1 MARTRPRKSPEAIKQ
16 EVEELTNGM
25 EEKVATHFHSK
36 DQMKEYLR
44 FMGQFHNYSRNNVQL
59 MQLQFPGAEAVGSY
73 KFWKDKGFPVQ
84 KGEKG
89 FKILVP
95 QRLGDQ
101 FQNEEG
107 TWKPVKY
114 ATKNENSHIEDGH
127 LPKRDG
133 RLVFSTGSVFDISQ
147 TSATRD
153 DLPALFPNK
162 WMEGKVEDY
171 GQLRQGME
179 AIAKENGIAIVEPK
193 QELGAAKGVSYTLT
207 KEVALNPRNDERQ
220 DVKTLVHELAHAK
233 LHTAETHHQYSQPEK
248 EFQAE
253 MTAYTVASHFGV
265 DTSDY
270 SLDYL
275 TSWTKNRTFDDHQQL
290 LKEVQD
296 TSHQFITTM
305 ERTLDKPPEKD
316 QPRDK
321 EETKGDDSMIHQTK
335 RQTNEREQFEK
346 APITAQYQNN
356 RSMHPEE
363 REKPMPAHQ
372 ESPLRAYRNEM
383 TAHERNASPKDDKTT
398 EHQAFKDLYKR
409 EVMGVIEPE
418 QFEKAPITAQYQN
431 NRPMHPEERENPTA
445 TRQESPLLKAY
456 RNEVTAHD
464 RNASPFEKEDKN
476 ADHQSFKD
484 LYKRE
489 IMNMIEPGVGKQLD
503 REESGD
509 RQERVKRMQ
518 AFEKEHDPHTVYQ
531 LKKESL
537 QEIKELPLSEQ
548 GQKRLN
554 SLEKQLDEEY
564 GKDQEKTSTKG
575 AERSNERERRE
586 QNEPV
591 ATSSISTGTQT
602 NIKGPEPDV

>member
-1 MARTRPRKSPEAIKQ
+1 MARTRPRKSPEAMKQ
-16 EVEELTNGM
+16 DIEELTKGM
-25 EEKVATHFHSK
+25 EEKVANHFYSK

-44 FMGQFHNYSRNNVQL
+44 FMGQFHNYSLNNVQL
-59 MQLQFPGAEAVGSY
+59 MQSQFPGAEAVGSY

-89 FKILVP
+89 SKILVP
-95 QRLGDQ
+95 QRLGEQ

-114 ATKNENSHIEDGH
+114 ATKNEKTHIQDGH

-133 RLVFSTGSVFDISQ
+133 RLVFSTGTVFDISQ

-220 DVKTLVHELAHAK
+220 NVKTLLHELAHGK
-233 LHTAETHHQYSQPEK
+233 LHTAETHHRYSQPEK

-275 TSWTKNRTFDDHQQL
+275 KSWTKNRTFDDHQQL

-305 ERTLDKPPEKD
+305 ERTLEPEKAHE
-316 QPRDK
+316 QKK
-321 EETKGDDSMIHQTK
+321 EEPKGDESMIHQTK
-335 RQTNEREQFEK
+335 KQDGATIDRQ
-346 APITAQYQNN
+346 
-356 RSMHPEE
+356 
-363 REKPMPAHQ
+363 
-372 ESPLRAYRNEM
+372 AY
-383 TAHERNASPKDDKTT
+383 
-398 EHQAFKDLYKR
+398 KDLYKQEVIQQVEPDKASR
-409 EVMGVIEPE
+409 EAQHQEAKGSTLPL
-418 QFEKAPITAQYQN
+418 TAQKPHVSPVKQQD
-431 NRPMHPEERENPTA
+431 ENEKSSLM
-445 TRQESPLLKAY
+445 RKESPLLKAY
-456 RNEVTAHD
+456 RNEVTAHE
-464 RNASPFEKEDKN
+464 RNASPFEKEDKPTE
-476 ADHQSFKD
+476 HQIFKD
-484 LYKRE
+484 HYKRE
-489 IMNMIEPGVGKQLD
+489 IMGLIEPAVGKQLD

-509 RQERVKRMQ
+509 QQERKKRMQ
-518 AFEKEHDPHTVYQ
+518 AFEQGHDPHTVYH

-548 GQKRLN
+548 GQKRLG

-564 GKDQEKTSTKG
+564 TNEQEKTSQKG

-586 QNEPV
+586 QQEPV
-591 ATSSISTGTQT
+591 ATSSISAGTQT
-602 NIKGPEPDV
+602 GIKGPEPDV

>member
-1 MARTRPRKSPEAIKQ
+1 MARTRPRKSPEAMKQ
-16 EVEELTNGM
+16 EIEELTKGM
-25 EEKVATHFHSK
+25 EEKVANHFYSK

-44 FMGQFHNYSRNNVQL
+44 FMGQFHNYSLNNVQL
-59 MQLQFPGAEAVGSY
+59 MQSQFPGAEAVGSY

-89 FKILVP
+89 SKILVP
-95 QRLGDQ
+95 QRLGEQ
-101 FQNEEG
+101 FQNEED

-114 ATKNENSHIEDGH
+114 ATKEEKAHIQDGR

-133 RLVFSTGSVFDISQ
+133 RLVFSTGTVFDISQ

-220 DVKTLVHELAHAK
+220 NVKTLLHELAHAK
-233 LHTAETHHQYSQPEK
+233 LHTTETHHRYSQPEK

-275 TSWTKNRTFDDHQQL
+275 KSWTKNRTFDDHQQL

-296 TSHQFITTM
+296 TSHQFITTI
-305 ERTLDKPPEKD
+305 ERTLEPEKAHE
-316 QPRDK
+316 QKK
-321 EETKGDDSMIHQTK
+321 EASKGDESMIHQTK
-335 RQTNEREQFEK
+335 KQDGATIDRQSYKDLYKQEVIQQVEPDKASRESQYQESK
-346 APITAQYQNN
+346 GSTMPLTAQKPHVSPVKQQDKN
-356 RSMHPEE
+356 
-363 REKPMPAHQ
+363 EKSSLMRK
-372 ESPLRAYRNEM
+372 ESPLLKAYRNEV
-383 TAHERNASPKDDKTT
+383 TTHERNASPFEKEDKPT

-409 EVMGVIEPE
+409 EIMGLIEP
-418 QFEKAPITAQYQN
+418 A
-431 NRPMHPEERENPTA
+431 
-445 TRQESPLLKAY
+445 
-456 RNEVTAHD
+456 
-464 RNASPFEKEDKN
+464 
-476 ADHQSFKD
+476 
-484 LYKRE
+484 
-489 IMNMIEPGVGKQLD
+489 VGKQFD
-503 REESGD
+503 REESSD
-509 RQERVKRMQ
+509 RQERLQHMK

-548 GQKRLN
+548 GQKRLG

-564 GKDQEKTSTKG
+564 TNDKEKTSQKG

-586 QNEPV
+586 LQEPV
-591 ATSSISTGTQT
+591 AKSSISTGTRT
-602 NIKGPEPDV
+602 GIKGPEPDV